1 MLRFPTQHVTQA
13 ARRNL
18 DAFQSTSAA
27 KELADDPRRWDI
39 VEWSWA
45 DGPPMR
51 VTLRSEEGDVLD
63 FEMDETGIW
72 RVHRDPN
79 VPREPVQQS

>member
-1 MLRFPTQHVTQA
+1 MLRLPTRHVTEA

-27 KELADDPRRWDI
+27 KELADDTCRWDV

-45 DGPPMR
+45 AGPPMR
-51 VTLRSEEGDVLD
+51 VTLRSEHGDVVD

-72 RVHRDPN
+72 RVFRDPN
-79 VPREPVQQS
+79 VPMEPMG